1 MKNTVVKTTS
11 IDLANNLTI
20 DREKKIIRTS
30 KQLLK
35 AASKYG
41 TEEYKLF
48 NYLLKEHPDFEIV
61 ATTQKKRKSL
71 NITFDF
77 MTKYISKHDESGE
90 VMNEFLVKR
99 GLKADEDGEI
109 NAEKFADIRTWFLE
123 KYSEVRELGSKAA

>member
-1 MKNTVVKTTS
+1 MKNTIRTS
-11 IDLANNLTI
+11 TIDIANNLTI

-48 NYLLKEHPDFEIV
+48 NELLKEHPDFEIV

-77 MTKYISKHDESGE
+77 MTKYISKHDENGE
-90 VMNEFLVKR
+90 VMNEFLIKR
-99 GLKADEDGEI
+99 GLKADAEGNI
-109 NAEKFADIRTWFLE
+109 NAESFADIRTWFLD
-123 KYSEVRELGSKAA
+123 KYSEVKELGSKAS